1 MGSNP
6 DLTTYQLG
14 INFFICP
21 RVNVSINSIVH
32 TLTLDTK
39 HEETIPELSIHSA
52 DIPWALTNGQIL
64 FEVLEIQQ

>member
-14 INFFICP
+14 ISFLICP

-32 TLTLDTK
+32 SLTLDTK
-39 HEETIPELSIHSA
+39 HEETISELSIHPT
-52 DIPWALTNGQIL
+52 DMPCALANGQTL
-64 FEVLEIQQ
+64 FEVLGIQQ